1 MCKDQYN
8 TQPGITYPT
17 QEMTHPGSHFPIFL
31 LQVNNALNLA
41 LIILMYFYTCI
52 SNQYVMPCCMLFY
65 VNDIMCVF
73 CQFVSWRWI

>member
-31 LQVNNALNLA
+31 LQVNNALNWHL
-41 LIILMYFYTCI
+41 LFPCIFIPVSPTSMYCRVACYF
-52 SNQYVMPCCMLFY
+52 M
-65 VNDIMCVF
+65 
-73 CQFVSWRWI
+73 